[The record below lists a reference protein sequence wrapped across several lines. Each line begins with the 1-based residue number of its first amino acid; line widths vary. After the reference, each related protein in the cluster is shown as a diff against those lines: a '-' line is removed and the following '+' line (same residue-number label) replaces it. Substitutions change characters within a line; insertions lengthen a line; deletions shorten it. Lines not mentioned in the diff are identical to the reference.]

1 MPRNPSRLGE
11 STQGAGPRATQRRT
25 HLVPTTALSLPTL
38 PGPLRPRRGP
48 VQALRL
54 LLPQVPAHP
63 VPRFRCSA
71 CGRTFSR
78 QTFRADY
85 YDHKPHLNAPLLIN
99 LISGVGLRQSSRTL
113 NLTRRCTELKA
124 RKIARHLRRLNLNL
138 RGVFDRDLELQL
150 DELETYESRRRER
163 PVTFPIA
170 IDAKS
175 RFIIWGESAKL
186 SPRGRM
192 TPARRRAVAADEAR
206 FGKRRDRSRVA
217 VRRTL
222 QRVGPMIEGLGRVP
236 IQTDQKSG
244 YPGLIRRTLGIGRTI
259 HNRTS
264 SRAPRTISNP
274 LFPIN
279 QTEAMARDN
288 LGRLRRESWL
298 ISKNRRYLDLAFHI
312 FMAWRNY
319 VRPRFNRDALTP
331 AQIAGFVP
339 RRLRLGELIGWR
351 QDWGNSSIP
360 VLALCGR

>member
-1 MPRNPSRLGE
+1 MFRPPRCPYRPCPAH
-11 STQGAGPRATQRRT
+11 TDPDRARFRRYGYYF
-25 HLVPTTALSLPTL
+25 PKC
-38 PGPLRPRRGP
+38 R
-48 VQALRL
+48 
-54 LLPQVPAHP
+54 AHP
-63 VPRFRCSA
+63 VPRFRCSE
-71 CGRTFSR
+71 CKRTFSR

-113 NLTRRCTELKA
+113 NLTLQSTQLKA

-138 RGVFDRDLELQL
+138 RGVFDQNVELQF
-150 DELETYESRRRER
+150 DEIETYESRRRER

-175 RFIIWGESAKL
+175 RFIIWGESATL

-192 TPARRRAVAADEAR
+192 NPRRRRAVAADEAR

-222 QRVGPMIEGLGRVP
+222 QRIGPMIEGLDRVL
-236 IQTDQKSG
+236 IQTDKKSS
-244 YPGLIRRTLGIGRTI
+244 YPGLIRRAFGEGRTI

-264 SRAPRTISNP
+264 SRAARTISNP

-279 QTEAMARDN
+279 QTEAMVRDN

-298 ISKNRRYLDLAFHI
+298 VSKKRRYLDLAFHM

-319 VRPRFNRDALTP
+319 VRPRFNRDARTP

-339 RRLRLGELIGWR
+339 RRLRMGELIGWR
-351 QDWGNSSIP
+351 QDWGTSSIP
-360 VLALCGR
+360 VLALCGQ